1 MERNFEHIEPGN
13 QGIPPSSEESFKIP
27 DSGLEA
33 EPSLSDQLEGIVQKY
48 LKELIKDFQSKAMS
62 WSEYCN
68 LVYDAE
74 EEFLKN
80 PDYSE
85 EIKKMGRLLFMS
97 AVVIESAFARNR
109 KTKISPV
116 SKEEEF
122 KRNPALRE
130 AKWFIEMA
138 RHYYYEPM
146 GIEDG
151 HGAKRRTKRFGVIP
165 VIHCFLDTFKNI
177 SRKTGGIE
185 KDIEGIIRGFK
196 GLVGF
201 MNALHLAKCEIIL
214 PTPDQDAVQKIDLQ
228 SFDPSRENE
237 RILWQI
243 KTSSLQQT
251 TFIGNAKK
259 DFHAPNNDSKEDE
272 KFDEDIRKLA
282 IVAEEMST
290 EDLTY
295 IPKYIIIPEHLINE
309 KSFAPDRELVQSIK
323 HHLH

>member
-151 HGAKRRTKRFGVIP
+151 HGAK
-165 VIHCFLDTFKNI
+165 
-177 SRKTGGIE
+177 
-185 KDIEGIIRGFK
+185 
-196 GLVGF
+196 
-201 MNALHLAKCEIIL
+201 AKKQGRL
-214 PTPDQDAVQKIDLQ
+214 QDVLLG
-228 SFDPSRENE
+228 
-237 RILWQI
+237 RIV
-243 KTSSLQQT
+243 LQQT
-251 TFIGNAKK
+251 
-259 DFHAPNNDSKEDE
+259 
-272 KFDEDIRKLA
+272 
-282 IVAEEMST
+282 VAENILPSQLMVSVALSVMVARNLGHLVMHFR
-290 EDLTY
+290 DLSLY
-295 IPKYIIIPEHLINE
+295 L
-309 KSFAPDRELVQSIK
+309 L
-323 HHLH
+323 